1 MTGLRSWCVLA
12 GLGSLACRP
21 DPGSPIYPDTD
32 ALSDPTDTGAGDGL
46 PQGPDPYEPGE
57 ARLSLGL
64 FYESGFSDLLEVNDQ
79 DRHYYIYSGT
89 YSEEV
94 NLQDVVEGRESTVIV
109 HGSSGWFGG
118 GVTWDIPQDL
128 SAWTTL
134 HVSLRSGDAGFASVA
149 VHMTGGGTESIVDAA
164 SHGWASDGEWH
175 HLALPLAE
183 YAAGGTDLTSVTGP
197 FVLIGEGGAEGEA
210 LKIDNLYFTQD

>member
-1 MTGLRSWCVLA
+1 MTSLRSCCVLA
-12 GLGSLACRP
+12 ALGSLACRP
-21 DPGSPIYPDTD
+21 DPGSPTYPDTG

-46 PQGPDPYEPGE
+46 PKGPDPYEAGE

-89 YSEEV
+89 YTEEV

-109 HGSSGWFGG
+109 HGTSGWFGG
-118 GVTWDIPQDL
+118 GVTWDVPQDL

-134 HVSLRSGDAGFASVA
+134 HVSLRSGDPGFAAVA
-149 VHMTGGGTESIVDAA
+149 IHVTGGGTESIVDAA
-164 SHGWASDGEWH
+164 AHGWVNDGEWH
-175 HLALPLAE
+175 HLAIPMAE

-197 FVLIGEGGAEGEA
+197 FVLIGEGGAEGES
-210 LKIDNLYFTQD
+210 LKVDNLYFTQD